1 MNGTPAQHAFLMLS
15 QFTARTPTAEL
26 LRIADNADA
35 LPIVDALALL
45 AGQVGGATIVD
56 TISGVLRAVAKHRQA
71 SVGENG

>member
-1 MNGTPAQHAFLMLS
+1 MLS
-15 QFTARTPTAEL
+15 QFTARTTTAEL

-56 TISGVLRAVAKHRQA
+56 TISGVLRTVAKHRQA